1 MTTRTRWLLVVAY
14 WAIALAGVLLVD
26 WLHR

>member
-14 WAIALAGVLLVD
+14 WTIALAGVLFVD